1 MSKADEMFKKLGYKK
16 LTKNF
21 YNYLE
26 YIKKENEDLQL
37 VISFNGQSKTFMCAM
52 YQFGEV
58 KSRGMATTM
67 EELQAINLKVK
78 ELRLDRRRR

>member
-1 MSKADEMFKKLGYKK
+1 MSKADKMFKELGYKK
-16 LTKNF
+16 ITKNF

-26 YIKKENEDLQL
+26 YIKQEYEELQL

-52 YQFGEV
+52 YQFGET

-67 EELQAINLKVK
+67 QELQAINEKVK
-78 ELRLDRRRR
+78 ELGWDKE